1 MGDYVIIIKR
11 ITLYLQEITIH
22 DWINEGMAKQMNR
35 NIDIK
40 DRRVQQS
47 DSKLDSI
54 LKAECISEKNYL
66 EYYAGMGT
74 LDKVI
79 CIMH

>member
-1 MGDYVIIIKR
+1 
-11 ITLYLQEITIH
+11 
-22 DWINEGMAKQMNR
+22 MAKQMNR

-47 DSKLDSI
+47 DSKLDSF

>member
-1 MGDYVIIIKR
+1 
-11 ITLYLQEITIH
+11 
-22 DWINEGMAKQMNR
+22 MNR

-47 DSKLDSI
+47 VSKLDSF
-54 LKAECISEKNYL
+54 LKAECIFEKNYL

>member
-47 DSKLDSI
+47 DSKLDSF